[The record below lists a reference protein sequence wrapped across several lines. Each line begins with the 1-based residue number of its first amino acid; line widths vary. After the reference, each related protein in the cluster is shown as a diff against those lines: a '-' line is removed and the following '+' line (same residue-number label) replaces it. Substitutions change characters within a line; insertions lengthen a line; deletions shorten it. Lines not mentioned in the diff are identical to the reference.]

1 MIRDLL
7 REKPSPDYRPQI
19 CIVGAGA
26 AGICLAIELS
36 KQGKSVMILEGGGRD
51 IEDAAQEPYRS
62 EVVGHVHRGIHV
74 GRFRAHGGT
83 TTRWGGQIYELNRED
98 FERRDWIPASGWP
111 FSHAELEPFY
121 RRALDLEGM
130 SGVLQNDAEVWKS
143 LGLPEPSFPELQSY
157 LTRWCPEP
165 NFARL
170 HAKALEAD
178 NLQIWLHAN
187 ATELLFDNEG
197 NAAVRAIR
205 VRTQQGSEVLVHA
218 DHFVFCMGTIEC
230 SRFFLQ
236 PRAGDL
242 PWNRSGLLGRHFQD
256 HVDANTARV
265 IPRNRSQ
272 FAQLFDNIFLRG
284 FKYHPKLRLASD
296 EQRRAGVLN
305 CAATMSFSSDID
317 EALASTKTTAK
328 HLLRG
333 RFSELQPADILRS
346 ARHAPLLLRQT
357 LRYTMQ
363 HRVYNPASAE
373 IRLRVHCEQRPDG
386 DSSITLSDER
396 DSLGL
401 LRARL
406 DWRISDLELKT
417 IRSYAETA
425 ADSLAPIADLQIDP
439 ALLNNDAAF
448 LDRCDDSNHHMGG
461 MRMAAAPTQGV
472 VTPDLLLHGTR
483 NVYVCSGAVFPTSG
497 FSNPTHTV
505 LALAVRL
512 ADLLARQ

>member
-7 REKPSPDYRPQI
+7 RENPSPDYRPHI

-26 AGICLAIELS
+26 AGICLAVELS
-36 KQGKSVMILEGGGRD
+36 RQGKNVMVLEGGGRD

-62 EVVGHVHRGIHV
+62 EVIGHEHRGIHT

-83 TTRWGGQIYELNRED
+83 TTRWGGQIYELNAED
-98 FERRDWIPASGWP
+98 FERREWIPSSGWP
-111 FSHAELEPFY
+111 FSRAALEPFY
-121 RRALDLEGM
+121 RRALDFEGLG
-130 SGVLQNDAEVWKS
+130 GVLRNDADVWKS
-143 LGLPEPSFPELQSY
+143 LGIPEPSFPELQSY

-170 HAKALEAD
+170 HAKALETTD

-187 ATELLFDNEG
+187 AVELILDNET
-197 NAAVRAIR
+197 VRALR
-205 VRTQQGSEVLVHA
+205 VRTQQGRELLVHA

-230 SRFFLQ
+230 VRFFLQ
-236 PRAGDL
+236 PRTAEL
-242 PWNRSGLLGRHFQD
+242 PWNRSGLLGKHFQD
-256 HVDANTARV
+256 HVDANAARV
-265 IPRNRSQ
+265 IPHDRRQ
-272 FAQLFDNIFLRG
+272 FAELFDNIFLRG
-284 FKYHPKLRLASD
+284 FKYHPKLRLSPD
-296 EQRRAGVLN
+296 EQRRGHVLN
-305 CAATMSFSSDID
+305 CAATMSFSSNVD
-317 EALASTKTTAK
+317 EALATTKTTAK

-346 ARHAPLLLRQT
+346 ARHAPLLARQAARYT
-357 LRYTMQ
+357 LR

-373 IRLRVHCEQRPDG
+373 IRLRVHCEQRPDS
-386 DSSITLSDER
+386 DSSIALSAER

-406 DWRISDLELKT
+406 HWRISTLELDT
-417 IRSYAETA
+417 IRTFTQIATN
-425 ADSLAPIADLQIDP
+425 SLAPIAQLQPDP
-439 ALLNNDAAF
+439 ALSSSDAAF

-461 MRMAAAPTQGV
+461 MRMATSPDNGV

-505 LALAVRL
+505 LALAMRL
-512 ADLLARQ
+512 ADHLGRQ

>member
-26 AGICLAIELS
+26 AGICLAVELS
-36 KQGKSVMILEGGGRD
+36 RQGKSVMVLEGGGRD

-62 EVVGHVHRGIHV
+62 EVIGHEHRGIHN

-83 TTRWGGQIYELNRED
+83 TTRWGGQILELNAED
-98 FERRDWIPASGWP
+98 FEYRDWIPASGWP
-111 FSHAELEPFY
+111 FSRAELEPFY
-121 RRALDLEGM
+121 RRALDFEGL
-130 SGVLQNDAEVWKS
+130 GHVLHNDTDVWKS
-143 LGLPEPSFPELQSY
+143 LGLPEPSFADLQSY

-170 HAKALEAD
+170 HAKTLESTA

-187 ATELLFDNEG
+187 AVELLMDEET
-197 NAAVRAIR
+197 VRALR

-230 SRFFLQ
+230 VRFFLQ
-236 PRAGDL
+236 PRTGDL

-256 HVDANTARV
+256 HVDANAARV
-265 IPRNRSQ
+265 IPRNRDQ
-272 FAQLFDNIFLRG
+272 FAELFDNIFLRG
-284 FKYHPKLRLASD
+284 FKYHPKLRLSPD
-296 EQRRAGVLN
+296 EQRRARILN

-357 LRYTMQ
+357 ARYALQ

-373 IRLRVHCEQRPDG
+373 IRLRVHCEQPPDS
-386 DSSITLSDER
+386 DSSITLSTER

-406 DWRISDLELKT
+406 DWRISDLELDT
-417 IRSYAETA
+417 IRHFAETTA
-425 ADSLAPIADLQIDP
+425 SSLAPIAHVEPEPTLLSRDP
-439 ALLNNDAAF
+439 TF

-461 MRMAAAPTQGV
+461 MRMGASPSAGV

-505 LALAVRL
+505 LALAMRL

>member
-7 REKPSPDYRPQI
+7 HDKPSPDYRPQI

-26 AGICLAIELS
+26 AGICLAVELS
-36 KQGKSVMILEGGGRD
+36 KQGKSVMVLEGGGRD

-62 EVVGHVHRGIHV
+62 EVIGHVHRGIHT

-83 TTRWGGQIYELNRED
+83 TTRWGGQILELNAED
-98 FERRDWIPASGWP
+98 FERREWIPGSGWP
-111 FSHAELEPFY
+111 FSRAELESFY
-121 RRALDLEGM
+121 RRAHDFEGL
-130 SGVLQNDAEVWKS
+130 GDVLRNDAEVWKS

-170 HAKALEAD
+170 HAKTLESSD

-187 ATELLFDNEG
+187 AVELLLEDET
-197 NAAVRAIR
+197 VRSLR
-205 VRTQQGSEVLVHA
+205 VRTQQGSEALVHA

-230 SRFFLQ
+230 VRFFLQ
-236 PRAGDL
+236 PRASEL
-242 PWNRSGLLGRHFQD
+242 PWNRSNLLGRHFQD
-256 HVDANTARV
+256 HVDADTARV
-265 IPRNRSQ
+265 VPRNRSQ
-272 FAQLFDNIFLRG
+272 FAEIFDNIFFRG
-284 FKYHPKLRLASD
+284 FKYHPKLRLRPD
-296 EQRRAGVLN
+296 EQRRAHVLN
-305 CAATMSFSSDID
+305 CAATMSFSSDVD
-317 EALASTKTTAK
+317 EALAATKTTAK

-333 RFSELQPADILRS
+333 RFSGLNAADILRS
-346 ARHAPLLLRQT
+346 TRHIPLLARQT
-357 LRYTMQ
+357 ARYALR
-363 HRVYNPASAE
+363 HRIYNPASSE
-373 IRLRVHCEQRPDG
+373 IRLRVHCEQRPDS
-386 DSSITLSDER
+386 DSSITLSSER

-406 DWRISDLELKT
+406 DWRISDLELET
-417 IRSYAETA
+417 IRLFAKTA
-425 ADSLAPIADLQIDP
+425 AISLAPIADVQPDP
-439 ALLNNDAAF
+439 ALIHSDPAF

-461 MRMAAAPTQGV
+461 MRMAASPGAGV

-497 FSNPTHTV
+497 FSNPTHTI
-505 LALAVRL
+505 LALAIRL

>member
-26 AGICLAIELS
+26 AGICLAVELS
-36 KQGKSVMILEGGGRD
+36 KQGKSVIVLEGGGRD
-51 IEDAAQEPYRS
+51 IENAAQEPYRS
-62 EVVGHVHRGIHV
+62 EVIGHEHRGIHT

-83 TTRWGGQIYELNRED
+83 TTRWGGQIYELNPED
-98 FERRDWIPASGWP
+98 FERRDWIASSGWP
-111 FSHAELEPFY
+111 FSHGELEPYY
-121 RRALDLEGM
+121 RRALDFEGIHRVM
-130 SGVLQNDAEVWKS
+130 QNDAEVWKT

-170 HAKALEAD
+170 HAKALETAD

-187 ATELLFDNEG
+187 AVELLMDGET
-197 NAAVRAIR
+197 VRALR
-205 VRTQQGSEVLVHA
+205 VRTQQGTEAVVYA
-218 DHFVFCMGTIEC
+218 DHFVFCMGTIE
-230 SRFFLQ
+230 SVRFFLQ
-236 PRAGDL
+236 PRARDV
-242 PWNRSGLLGRHFQD
+242 PWNRSGLLGCHFQD
-256 HVDANTARV
+256 HVDANAARV
-265 IPRNRSQ
+265 IPHNRRQ
-272 FAQLFDNIFLRG
+272 FAELFDNIFLRG
-284 FKYHPKLRLASD
+284 FKYHPKLRLLPDA
-296 EQRRAGVLN
+296 QRRAHIHN
-305 CAATMSFSSDID
+305 CAATMSFSSDVD
-317 EALASTKTTAK
+317 EALAATKTTAK

-333 RFSELQPADILRS
+333 RFSELNAPDILRS
-346 ARHAPLLLRQT
+346 ARHAPLLARQAT
-357 LRYTMQ
+357 RYALH

-386 DSSITLSDER
+386 DSSITLSTER

-406 DWRISDLELKT
+406 DWRISDLEFET
-417 IRSYAETA
+417 IRTYVQTA
-425 ADSLAPIADLQIDP
+425 ASSLTSVAKIEPDFALINNDP
-439 ALLNNDAAF
+439 AF
-448 LDRCDDSNHHMGG
+448 LYRCDDSNHHMGG
-461 MRMAAAPTQGV
+461 MRMAASPNDGV

-505 LALAVRL
+505 LALAMRL

>member
-26 AGICLAIELS
+26 AGICLAVELS
-36 KQGKSVMILEGGGRD
+36 KQGKNVMLLEGGGRE
-51 IEDAAQEPYRS
+51 IEAAAQEPYRS
-62 EVVGHVHRGIHV
+62 EVIGHVHRGIHI

-83 TTRWGGQIYELNRED
+83 TTRWGGQILELNAED
-98 FERRDWIPASGWP
+98 FERREWIPASGWP
-111 FSHAELEPFY
+111 FSRAELEPFY
-121 RRALDLEGM
+121 RRALDFEGL
-130 SGVLQNDAEVWKS
+130 GNVLRRDTDVWKS
-143 LGLPEPSFPELQSY
+143 LRLPEPSFPDLHSY

-165 NFARL
+165 DFARL
-170 HAKALEAD
+170 HSTTLESNN

-187 ATELLFDNEG
+187 AVELLMDSET
-197 NAAVRAIR
+197 VRALR
-205 VRTQQGSEVLVHA
+205 VRTQQGSEILVHA

-230 SRFFLQ
+230 VRFFLQ
-236 PRAGDL
+236 PRAGEL

-256 HVDANTARV
+256 HVDAHSALV
-265 IPRNRSQ
+265 VPRNRRQ
-272 FAQLFDNIFLRG
+272 FAELFDNIFLRG
-284 FKYHPKLRLASD
+284 FKYHPKLRLSPN
-296 EQRRAGVLN
+296 EQRRARVLN
-305 CAATMSFSSDID
+305 CAATMSFSSDVD
-317 EALASTKTTAK
+317 EALATTKTAAK

-333 RFSELQPADILRS
+333 RFNELNAADILRS
-346 ARHAPLLLRQT
+346 ALHAPLLARQT
-357 LRYTMQ
+357 ARYALR
-363 HRVYNPASAE
+363 HRAYNPASAE

-386 DSSITLSDER
+386 ESSITLSTER

-406 DWRISDLELKT
+406 DWRISKLELDT
-417 IRSYAETA
+417 IRTFTQIATS
-425 ADSLAPIADLQIDP
+425 SLAPIAELQPDP
-439 ALLNNDAAF
+439 ALVSSDPAF

-461 MRMAAAPTQGV
+461 MRMATSPGNGV

-505 LALAVRL
+505 LALAMRL